1 MGNKKYNIDDTRK
14 ISGVVNVPTSGN
26 SIIYPKIDDNWYIMG
41 SDGIEFRL
49 SKDID
54 FGDGFTITSGFEP
67 YGSKV
72 DVSIGLGLRFDID
85 GKIEVN
91 VDEFTSIIVGDKF
104 IEKTD
109 FLVHN
114 FVGSGSDVIIPL
126 LANGAS
132 EIRLQSGLTPLI
144 SIDGFDLS
152 LITGNPDA
160 KVPYNGKI
168 FLIHNTSS
176 TPITLKSSSN
186 VDFKFHSLSGTD
198 VVIPVNGIITVKYGS
213 GGGGESAFTEYFRN
227 WTESEVLTVVSLD
240 PPSGIPVD
248 GQQWI
253 QYEA

>member
-54 FGDGFTITSGFEP
+54 FGDGFTITSGFVP

-109 FLVHN
+109 FLVN
-114 FVGSGSDVIIPL
+114 NLYAFEVGGKDKTNKQILNIENSFIAADGIEYGYQNKIPL
-126 LANGAS
+126 WLF
-132 EIRLQSGLTPLI
+132 
-144 SIDGFDLS
+144 GFL
-152 LITGNPDA
+152 
-160 KVPYNGKI
+160 Y
-168 FLIHNTSS
+168 
-176 TPITLKSSSN
+176 
-186 VDFKFHSLSGTD
+186 
-198 VVIPVNGIITVKYGS
+198 
-213 GGGGESAFTEYFRN
+213 
-227 WTESEVLTVVSLD
+227 
-240 PPSGIPVD
+240 
-248 GQQWI
+248 
-253 QYEA
+253 